1 MYIIINKITQESA
14 IIKDKTSV
22 SLYIGKSV
30 ATIYRKQTL
39 KWWQTDEFLIYNPQK
54 VLIKSQRG
62 GKNNFKSY

>member
-22 SLYIGKSV
+22 SSFIGKSV
-30 ATIYRKQTL
+30 ATIYRKQAL